1 MNFPAPSRPTVTG
14 KFLSYVPPFLL
25 FLSLALGFAGLIG
38 IAELSAVICF
48 VFFTYGIGNTRKK
61 GVSFARLILFLV
73 VPAPVLFFADDLGL
87 PVMILLPAGALLAV
101 GLGLVIGSQWPPH
114 ERTPGPVLALA
125 AGALLLYSSF
135 ILLPQAIE
143 KRFIDEE
150 NIAFPPFE
158 LLSSDGKPLRS
169 DALTGRVVVIDFW
182 ASWCGPCLRAFP
194 ELEKLHRR
202 YDGDPRVFLVAVNSG
217 WRGET
222 QERAFAFAKERGL
235 PFPVAFDP
243 GGRLSVLFGIRSI
256 PTTVILDKNGTLRFR
271 HRGSAA
277 GTGLFVQTMQAKI
290 ESILGE

>member
-1 MNFPAPSRPTVTG
+1 LTRKILG
-14 KFLSYVPPFLL
+14 YIPPFLL
-25 FLSLALGFAGLIG
+25 FLALALGFTGLIG
-38 IAELSAVICF
+38 MGELSAAICL
-48 VFFTYGIGNTRKK
+48 VFFSYGIGNARNK
-61 GVSFARLILFLV
+61 GVSYTRLTLFLILPALV
-73 VPAPVLFFADDLGL
+73 LSLSGDLGL
-87 PVMILLPAGALLAV
+87 PVMVLLPTGALFAV
-101 GLGLVIGSQWPPH
+101 GLGLVIGSQWPRH
-114 ERTPGPVLALA
+114 EHAVGAVLALG

-135 ILLPQAIE
+135 TLFPQAIE

-150 NIAFPPFE
+150 HVSFPPFE
-158 LLSSDGKPLRS
+158 LLSSDGTRLRS
-169 DALTGRVVVIDFW
+169 DALTGKVVVIDFW

-202 YDGDPRVFLVAVNSG
+202 YENDPRVYLVAVNSG

-256 PTTVILDKNGTLRFR
+256 PTTVILDKTGALRFR

-290 ESILGE
+290 ESILGEGEHGD